1 MIYVVTEHTC
11 KDHSRPYELDRKHA
25 VEIRFVSTNEEEAI
39 DAYMVLSRGLTPQ
52 TPQGA
57 AMFRSADYYAH
68 HEVALLALEEGAVSA
83 LACPVIHE
91 YYYE

>member
-1 MIYVVTEHTC
+1 M
-11 KDHSRPYELDRKHA
+11 
-25 VEIRFVSTNEEEAI
+25 AI
-39 DAYMVLSRGLTPQ
+39 SSGLTPQ

-57 AMFRSADYYAH
+57 AMFRSSDYYST